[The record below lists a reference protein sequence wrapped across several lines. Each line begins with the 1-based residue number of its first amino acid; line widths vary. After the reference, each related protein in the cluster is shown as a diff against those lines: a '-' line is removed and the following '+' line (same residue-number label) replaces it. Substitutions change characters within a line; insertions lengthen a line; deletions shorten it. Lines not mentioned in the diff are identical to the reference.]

1 MTLICE
7 RMFSHLWFSGTYE
20 DRSTQFFNHYEGFL
34 ANIGTFSFPFVPKK
48 WIHNSHL
55 PQWNAYVKNAFFCAK
70 NCCQYWFDH
79 LHAEYRWHLYTI
91 LSEIPQV
98 YLYLSKFPL
107 SFIHFW
113 HLHKILTTYL
123 NCYSLHLKYLCGV
136 VSKFIRLTNFNITFY
151 CSRQLWILTGY
162 IFKIFYCYWK
172 NFN

>member
-7 RMFSHLWFSGTYE
+7 RMFSGTYV
-20 DRSTQFFNHYEGFL
+20 DRSTQFFL
-34 ANIGTFSFPFVPKK
+34 VLKK
-48 WIHNSHL
+48 WTHNSHL
-55 PQWNAYVKNAFFCAK
+55 SQWNAYGKNAFFVT

-136 VSKFIRLTNFNITFY
+136 VSKFIRLTNFNITF
-151 CSRQLWILTGY
+151 
-162 IFKIFYCYWK
+162 FKIFYCYWK

>member
-7 RMFSHLWFSGTYE
+7 RMFSGTYV
-20 DRSTQFFNHYEGFL
+20 DRSTQFFL
-34 ANIGTFSFPFVPKK
+34 VLKK
-48 WIHNSHL
+48 WT
-55 PQWNAYVKNAFFCAK
+55 QWNAYGKNAFFVT

-79 LHAEYRWHLYTI
+79 LHAEYRWHLFTI

-123 NCYSLHLKYLCGV
+123 NCYSLHLKYLCGA
-136 VSKFIRLTNFNITFY
+136 VSKFIRLTNFNITF
-151 CSRQLWILTGY
+151 
-162 IFKIFYCYWK
+162 FKIFYCYWK